1 MAFTVGC
8 QTKPTADKVL
18 GALEIHDEQIK
29 NPWPTVQPNIIYV
42 SDFSLDAAHFENE
55 QGIGGL
61 LPRQRLKRLGH
72 NLPHALASS
81 EPDSRLKKLWLK

>member
-1 MAFTVGC
+1 
-8 QTKPTADKVL
+8 L

-55 QGIGGL
+55 
-61 LPRQRLKRLGH
+61 RKRVS
-72 NLPHALASS
+72 LPHRQLVAAMI
-81 EPDSRLKKLWLK
+81 